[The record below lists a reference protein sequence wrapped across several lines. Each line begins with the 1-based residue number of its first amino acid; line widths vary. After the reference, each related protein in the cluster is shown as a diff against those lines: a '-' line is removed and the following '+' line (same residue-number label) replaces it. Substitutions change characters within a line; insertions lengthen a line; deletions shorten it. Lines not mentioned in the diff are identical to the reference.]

1 MNRASVELR
10 GEEVNHGR
18 RLYFM
23 DVQLTKNKIDTT

>member
-10 GEEVNHGR
+10 GAEVNHGR

-23 DVQLTKNKIDTT
+23 DIKLTKNST